1 MVRVL
6 LVKVHRPAGVL
17 WVSSAG
23 PVVILLLYR
32 IMWSN
37 DVNKVVMECHL
48 KSKPVNENGVPI
60 REYRQRMI
68 LEVMPTSKN

>member
-17 WVSSAG
+17 WVSRAG